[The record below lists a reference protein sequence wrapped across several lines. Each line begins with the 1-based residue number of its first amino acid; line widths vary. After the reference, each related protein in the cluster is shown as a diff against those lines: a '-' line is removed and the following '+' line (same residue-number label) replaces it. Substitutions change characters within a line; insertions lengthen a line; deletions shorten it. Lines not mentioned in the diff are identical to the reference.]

1 LLRNAPYIRDGPA
14 AARSKTNLPHKLR
27 IILIFARF
35 AERNLGPGEIESK
48 QSGVYVPGLSQL
60 VWLIGLMAG
69 NKLGLPFCGS
79 GSPVH
84 GCSTIGLAHS
94 RNLLVSAAA
103 HYLFKITT
111 RSLCQMRHP
120 IALLL
125 ANTGPWLRSEKL
137 RSQKTTPGGEFCPT
151 DVYMLRGR

>member
-1 LLRNAPYIRDGPA
+1 
-14 AARSKTNLPHKLR
+14 
-27 IILIFARF
+27 
-35 AERNLGPGEIESK
+35 
-48 QSGVYVPGLSQL
+48 VYVPRGLSRLAWQ
-60 VWLIGLMAG
+60 IGLMAG

-94 RNLLVSAAA
+94 RNSQVNAKRQAPRR
-103 HYLFKITT
+103 ITFLK
-111 RSLCQMRHP
+111 SLRAVCAKCVTA

-125 ANTGPWLRSEKL
+125 ANMGPRLRSQKL

-151 DVYMLRGR
+151 DIYMLRGR

>member
-1 LLRNAPYIRDGPA
+1 VRNAPYIRDDPA
-14 AARSKTNLPHKLR
+14 AASSKTNLHINCGLS
-27 IILIFARF
+27 LVFARL
-35 AERNLGPGEIESK
+35 AECNLGPGEIESK
-48 QSGVYVPGLSQL
+48 QSGVYVPRGLSQL
-60 VWLIGLMAG
+60 VWQIGLMAG

-103 HYLFKITT
+103 HYLFKIT
-111 RSLCQMRHP
+111 RSLCQMRYRHRT
-120 IALLL
+120 IIRKH
-125 ANTGPWLRSEKL
+125 GPRLRSQNL
-137 RSQKTTPGGEFCPT
+137 RPQKTTPGGEFCPT